1 METVTW
7 TNSDGYVRRALVTP
21 AMKDAPEKGVPVG
34 LDVRL
39 LDWEGIQRDLNNA
52 LQREGL
58 LTWDDVQRS
67 GDTLRGVILGVM
79 RGRLIAL
86 YRGNE

>member
-7 TNSDGYVRRALVTP
+7 TNKEGYVRRALITP
-21 AMKDAPEKGVPVG
+21 ATRDAPEKGVPVG
-34 LDVRL
+34 PDVHR
-39 LDWEGIQRDLNNA
+39 LDWDGIQRDLNNA

-67 GDTLRGVILGVM
+67 GDTLRGVILGAM
-79 RGRLIAL
+79 RNRLIAL
-86 YRGNE
+86 YRGDE